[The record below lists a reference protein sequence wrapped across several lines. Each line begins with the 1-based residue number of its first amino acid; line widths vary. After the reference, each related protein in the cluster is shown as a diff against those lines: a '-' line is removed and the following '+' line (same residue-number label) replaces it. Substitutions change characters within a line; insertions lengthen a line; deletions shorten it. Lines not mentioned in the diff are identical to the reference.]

1 MTVQPG
7 KLVAV
12 VLALLLGGGATVRA
26 AGLPPGFVYL
36 RDVDAS
42 IVQDIRYAGAR
53 NFVGRPIAGYE
64 AGECVLTEKAARALG
79 VVQAALA
86 ARQLSLI
93 VWDCYRPA
101 RAVADFWRWSTNPA
115 DDRMRP
121 EFYPRIDKSRLFAL
135 GYIAKRSGHSRG
147 STVDLGI
154 APAGSAVPAYDPA
167 APPRPCFAPA
177 GRRADE
183 GAVDLGTSYDCM
195 DALAA
200 TDHPAAGKTALEN
213 RRLLQTLMV
222 RAGFTPYAKEWWHFQ
237 LNNEPFP
244 GQVFDFPIKPRA
256 AR

>member
-1 MTVQPG
+1 MGRPRIG
-7 KLVAV
+7 IAV
-12 VLALLLGGGATVRA
+12 ALLIVSNATLSGAQS
-26 AGLPPGFVYL
+26 LPTGFVYL

-42 IVQDIRYAGAR
+42 IVQDIRYAGAH

-64 AGECVLTEKAARALG
+64 AGECVLTGKAARALG

-86 ARQLSLI
+86 TRQLSLI

-101 RAVADFWRWSTNPA
+101 RAVADFWRWSLNAA

-154 APAGSAVPAYDPA
+154 APAGLTAAPAYDPTA
-167 APPRPCFAPA
+167 APRPCLAPA
-177 GRRADE
+177 GRRVDE

-195 DALAA
+195 DAFAA
-200 TDHPAAGKTALEN
+200 TDHQAVGKTAIEN

-222 RAGFTPYAKEWWHFQ
+222 RAGFAPYAKEWWHFQ
-237 LNNEPFP
+237 LGNEPFP
-244 GQVFDFPIKPRA
+244 GQVFDFPIK
-256 AR
+256 ARPAR

>member
-1 MTVQPG
+1 VRRARIG
-7 KLVAV
+7 IAV
-12 VLALLLGGGATVRA
+12 ALLIASSATGSGAES
-26 AGLPPGFVYL
+26 LPAGFVYL

-42 IVQDIRYAGAR
+42 IVQDMRYAGAH

-64 AGECVLTEKAARALG
+64 AGECVLTEKAARALA
-79 VVQAALA
+79 VVQVALA

-101 RAVADFWRWSTNPA
+101 RAVADFSRWSLNAA

-154 APAGSAVPAYDPA
+154 APGGLASAPAFDPA
-167 APPRPCFAPA
+167 APARPCFAPA
-177 GRRADE
+177 GRRAEE

-200 TDHPAAGKTALEN
+200 TDHPEAGKTALEN

-222 RAGFTPYAKEWWHFQ
+222 RAGFAPYAKEWWHFQ

-244 GQVFDFPIKPRA
+244 GQVFDFAIKPRP